1 MYAEVY
7 AKRAQL
13 LSGAVE
19 PSEELIQAFEKR
31 HEEMKDDKY
40 DGVDIEIC
48 DVKDIQNSEKGVSGF
63 WFRAMLANGE
73 ISRMISEKDRAI
85 LQYLENIEL
94 TLHEEGY
101 GFDLKFTFEK
111 NSYFKGTE
119 LSKSFVMGKQ
129 NVIEKCIGTKIE
141 WEAGCDPT
149 VTKKKKKVKGKDGK
163 KTNKNVTVKT
173 DSFFNFFETIEMD
186 A

>member
-1 MYAEVY
+1 M
-7 AKRAQL
+7 
-13 LSGAVE
+13 
-19 PSEELIQAFEKR
+19 
-31 HEEMKDDKY
+31 
-40 DGVDIEIC
+40 
-48 DVKDIQNSEKGVSGF
+48 
-63 WFRAMLANGE
+63 
-73 ISRMISEKDRAI
+73 
-85 LQYLENIEL
+85 

-119 LSKSFVMGKQ
+119 LNKSFVMGKQ

-163 KTNKNVTVKT
+163 KTSKNVTVKT

-186 A
+186 AKDVANKGDDDSDEEQGVGEKMDEDFDLGSVFKDDVIPLALEYYLGVI